1 MCYIALDYILITG
14 RNKNG
19 YGYGWIKKAVS
30 IYVGQKMPKAYVLI
44 NCQIG
49 TQEKILN
56 QLKKVPGVVQRL
68 AK

>member
-1 MCYIALDYILITG
+1 MDKESSKHLRRT
-14 RNKNG
+14 
-19 YGYGWIKKAVS
+19 
-30 IYVGQKMPKAYVLI
+30 KMPKAYVLI